1 MSVYLYVALLSQI
14 LISQMYFDLCCVETE
29 SHFHFPVL
37 MGDDKTVVTRGCTAL
52 DNEDLYKCDMHTAGN
67 QVKRC
72 DLCVFT
78 FPPYYMHTAGN
89 HVKWSIFGIFFTFPH
104 IRAQVFTFFIMLQIF
119 TFCNCHGSGCN
130 KDWDSAG
137 ETSSLE
143 VRSLVVRVSN
153 SWLGNLIYF

>member
-1 MSVYLYVALLSQI
+1 MGEKVMSVYLYVALLSQI

-29 SHFHFPVL
+29 SYFHFPVL

-67 QVKRC
+67 QVKRYSFVC
-72 DLCVFT
+72 FLCFL
-78 FPPYYMHTAGN
+78 
-89 HVKWSIFGIFFTFPH
+89 H

-143 VRSLVVRVSN
+143 VRSFEVRGPT